1 MFCWLAEVAPQA
13 GQVAKLA
20 IKQQREK
27 EKQKEKELEKKQEE
41 EKR

>member
-1 MFCWLAEVAPQA
+1 MFCWPAEVAPQA
-13 GQVAKLA
+13 GQVAELA

-27 EKQKEKELEKKQEE
+27 EKQKELEKNQEE